1 MTSTIASSAERI
13 VYRIAGLPVA
23 LGALF
28 HSRRGG
34 TGNPL
39 KAAFAWRYWH
49 PDSPAEWSELVGG
62 LVAWPIALV
71 VGALWF
77 TWRNGTAIRRRNG
90 KRVSTQFAEQLK
102 LYFSAGVLPPWY
114 YTFSLDEDAS
124 SRRARSFIERFETK
138 PILFPLLKVRKG
150 SPLNDKARFEDHC
163 RAHGIRCVETI
174 MLLDDGV
181 PDCSLPDCDL
191 FVKPLKGRGGKGAER
206 WDLVSPATFASPDG
220 EQLSATELLDRLVER
235 SRHDALIVQPRLK
248 VHPELVKV
256 TAGALPTV
264 RIVTCLD
271 ELNQPEVIGGVLRM
285 SIGRNRTV
293 DNFHA
298 GGIAAAV
305 DLDSARLSRA
315 TNLGT
320 DARLGWV
327 DAHPDTGAQIEGR
340 RVPLWAESK
349 RLVLDAHRAF
359 TDRVVIGWDVAILED
374 GPILIEGNGNTDM
387 DILQRFM
394 RVGLREHRFAE
405 LLGHHLIERVPGLS
419 ERLCVNGDAALDQAH
434 EAGRVHPHQRQAD
447 ARRARRGAQL
457 PTE

>member
-1 MTSTIASSAERI
+1 
-13 VYRIAGLPVA
+13 
-23 LGALF
+23 
-28 HSRRGG
+28 
-34 TGNPL
+34 
-39 KAAFAWRYWH
+39 
-49 PDSPAEWSELVGG
+49 
-62 LVAWPIALV
+62 
-71 VGALWF
+71 
-77 TWRNGTAIRRRNG
+77 
-90 KRVSTQFAEQLK
+90 
-102 LYFSAGVLPPWY
+102 
-114 YTFSLDEDAS
+114 
-124 SRRARSFIERFETK
+124 
-138 PILFPLLKVRKG
+138 
-150 SPLNDKARFEDHC
+150 
-163 RAHGIRCVETI
+163 
-174 MLLDDGV
+174 
-181 PDCSLPDCDL
+181 
-191 FVKPLKGRGGKGAER
+191 
-206 WDLVSPATFASPDG
+206 
-220 EQLSATELLDRLVER
+220 

-359 TDRVVIGWDVAILED
+359 TDRVVIGWDVAILEA